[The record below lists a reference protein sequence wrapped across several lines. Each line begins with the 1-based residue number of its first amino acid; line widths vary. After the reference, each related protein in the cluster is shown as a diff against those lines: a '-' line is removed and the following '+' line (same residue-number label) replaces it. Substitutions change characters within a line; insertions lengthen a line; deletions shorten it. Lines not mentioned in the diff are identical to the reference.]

1 MEYNAGIYLRLSH
14 EDTEK
19 SNSIENQRY
28 IIEQYAKKN
37 GFEIVKEYID
47 NGISGLL
54 QNRPAFQLLLKD
66 IENKSLYFV
75 ILLLTV
81 TAGTMVSSM
90 GVFLGPVMLFALSLV
105 DLICYRRIGNGLR
118 AFACIIPCILQFAL
132 YIWMRY

>member
-54 QNRPAFQLLLKD
+54 QNRPAFQLRL
-66 IENKSLYFV
+66 
-75 ILLLTV
+75 
-81 TAGTMVSSM
+81 
-90 GVFLGPVMLFALSLV
+90 
-105 DLICYRRIGNGLR
+105 
-118 AFACIIPCILQFAL
+118 
-132 YIWMRY
+132 